1 MLEVIFDFGKN
12 VKSFFRYLAKY
23 IEEHYPEE
31 MEKLL
36 KEKEE
41 LAARQPDS
49 LISQTK
55 SEEIATAS

>member
-1 MLEVIFDFGKN
+1 MGHLFLLEKN
-12 VKSFFRYLAKY
+12 VKFLFRYLAKY